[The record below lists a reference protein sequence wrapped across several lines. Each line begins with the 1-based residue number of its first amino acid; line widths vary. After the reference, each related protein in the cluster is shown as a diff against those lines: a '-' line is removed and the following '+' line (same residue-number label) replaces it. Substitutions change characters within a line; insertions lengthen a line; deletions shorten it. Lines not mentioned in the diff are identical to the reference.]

1 MYGMVALVY
10 GLRRCRAEV
19 RAAWKRAA
27 AGGVGDPPAGKG
39 KGKGVVGKHNP
50 QGAVGVRT
58 CPFDE
63 RFGFRCY
70 CYDELTR
77 ELADR
82 LPDGPNVMVAPA
94 RSCAA
99 MVKDAKTKLDSKL
112 FKIRG
117 VHDGCDKED
126 KLTPADVSA
135 LRATITVTQGVDGPV
150 YQYEAKTG
158 QNDYILVVSP
168 EFIVRLN
175 GQLSVEVGVAGS
187 ASKAKKSALLPGM
200 VLMDEFHEYAISTD
214 RTVAWL
220 QHLKKCCLDSQQL
233 APLAY
238 FVSGTPFG
246 DTPRDIHSAIS
257 VLETETETTLKSFS
271 NVAATFDR
279 LSKLQ
284 ASGEPVATADIA
296 DYHRRLD
303 GILNHT
309 MVRRLGTDQFQGRN
323 LTDIGP
329 LKVNIV
335 DHQLPFSLTYS
346 LQSLANQTREHA
358 IAAAK
363 TQGISVA
370 RLLRSQKG
378 EALLLK
384 LRLASTFPGIAGPS
398 AAGFTFTASE
408 IHTHLTAAKGD
419 VTKTPYYQHIPTWAA
434 SSPKLATIT
443 QTITTM
449 LSDKTPI
456 PGAASHNKKLV
467 LFSPLEAESLLLH
480 GYLLLLK
487 QTKPSKRN
495 GSSSSINTSSSS
507 SSTNTTTSSSSSS
520 RSSTTPTFTALKPL
534 LLHSTL
540 PQATRQQALTSF
552 LTEGNAP
559 PNVLVAPLALAGTG
573 LNLQRARYST
583 VTGPAWSKRE
593 NQQAYYRIHRVGQRM
608 ETRLQL
614 LTGRWNPAERVV
626 LGGYEGGVVA
636 GGEGDGEGV
645 WEVGNGFC
653 EVEGGGGGDG
663 GLVER
668 HQGVVG

>member
-1 MYGMVALVY
+1 L
-10 GLRRCRAEV
+10 
-19 RAAWKRAA
+19 
-27 AGGVGDPPAGKG
+27 
-39 KGKGVVGKHNP
+39 
-50 QGAVGVRT
+50 
-58 CPFDE
+58 
-63 RFGFRCY
+63 
-70 CYDELTR
+70 
-77 ELADR
+77 
-82 LPDGPNVMVAPA
+82 
-94 RSCAA
+94 
-99 MVKDAKTKLDSKL
+99 
-112 FKIRG
+112 
-117 VHDGCDKED
+117 
-126 KLTPADVSA
+126 
-135 LRATITVTQGVDGPV
+135 
-150 YQYEAKTG
+150 
-158 QNDYILVVSP
+158 
-168 EFIVRLN
+168 
-175 GQLSVEVGVAGS
+175 
-187 ASKAKKSALLPGM
+187 
-200 VLMDEFHEYAISTD
+200 
-214 RTVAWL
+214 
-220 QHLKKCCLDSQQL
+220 
-233 APLAY
+233 
-238 FVSGTPFG
+238 
-246 DTPRDIHSAIS
+246 
-257 VLETETETTLKSFS
+257 SFS
-271 NVAATFDR
+271 DVTATFAR

-284 ASGEPVATADIA
+284 ASGEPVATAEIA

-303 GILNHT
+303 GTLNQT

-329 LKVNIV
+329 LKVNII
-335 DHQLPFSLTYS
+335 DHQLPFSLADS
-346 LQSLANQTREHA
+346 LQALANQTREQA

-363 TQGISVA
+363 AQGTSVA

-398 AAGFTFTASE
+398 GADFTFTASE

-419 VTKTPYYQHIPTWAA
+419 VTKTPYYQHIPAWAA

-487 QTKPSKRN
+487 QTKPSSRN
-495 GSSSSINTSSSS
+495 GSSSSI
-507 SSTNTTTSSSSSS
+507 SSTGSASTAGSI
-520 RSSTTPTFTALKPL
+520 RSSTTPTPKPPNFTTLKPL

-583 VTGPAWSKRE
+583 VTGPAWTKRE

-626 LGGYEGGVVA
+626 LGGYERGEV
-636 GGEGDGEGV
+636 GGEGVGEWV

-653 EVEGGGGGDG
+653 EVEGGGGGGDG